1 VHTKSWLSVAP
12 GLAALFLTA
21 AIAGEACAQYN
32 RPTNVTPDFR
42 SPTNNYRSGYY
53 GPSPYGY
60 NGNVTP
66 SPTSFGQSYYGPQT
80 GTTGA
85 TYTPPHLSVVQ
96 PSLLGSVSN
105 IGGSSPNNSAFS
117 PLISTTFSDSP
128 SFFNT
133 RQ

>member
-1 VHTKSWLSVAP
+1 VRAKSWLSIAP
-12 GLAALFLTA
+12 CLAALFLTGWA
-21 AIAGEACAQYN
+21 AGEVRAQYN
-32 RPTNVTPDFR
+32 RVTNVAPDFR

-60 NGNVTP
+60 NANVTP
-66 SPTSFGQSYYGPQT
+66 NPTSFGQSYYGPQT

-85 TYTPPHLSVVQ
+85 TYAPPRLSPVQ

-105 IGGSSPNNSAFS
+105 IAGSSPNNSAFS

-133 RQ
+133 R